1 MINTIILIIIPLVK
15 NLLMLTILLCLK
27 KNESNS
33 KTPKF
38 KVNDRAKITKY
49 KNVFSKGSTENCSKE
64 IFIINSAL
72 ETSSWTYKPKDLNGK
87 K

>member
-1 MINTIILIIIPLVK
+1 MSE
-15 NLLMLTILLCLK
+15 

-33 KTPKF
+33 KAPKF

>member
-1 MINTIILIIIPLVK
+1 MSE
-15 NLLMLTILLCLK
+15 

-33 KTPKF
+33 KAPKF
-38 KVNDRAKITKY
+38 KVNDRARITKY